1 MEPTPMSS
9 RTRFARALA
18 RALCAAYLV
27 CAAAP
32 AVAQNAEHPAPE
44 TAVAAPAD
52 SLGRG
57 TPRDSLHGFIVACR
71 DGDFTRATEY
81 LDLSGAPEAERGEVG
96 PHLAHRLK
104 VVLDRKLWIDW
115 DRVDDTPEGRAE
127 AGLPARLE
135 RVGTIQ
141 TERGPVDVL
150 LARVPREDGVPIWK
164 ISAATV
170 GNVPA
175 LYDEFGYGVI
185 GDVLPGFLFE
195 VQFLDAE
202 LWQWL
207 GLLLALAGAY
217 IASVFAAAIAFRIA
231 RPLVTRTRSD
241 IDDALLRGTI
251 GPLRLAFAVFFFFL
265 LTLPLGLSVGAR
277 KTLAGAEQAIVV
289 LAVAWFA
296 ARLIDIFGAR
306 AEQVLVESGRRT
318 ARGLVPVGRRIVK
331 AVVWVLAGLAVL
343 QNIGFEV
350 TGLIAGLGIGGLAV
364 ALAAQKPLENVF
376 AALTLAADEPVA
388 IGDFCRFGDQ
398 IGTVEEIG
406 LRSTKVR
413 TLART
418 VVSVPNAEFASLHL
432 ENFAKRDQ
440 MWLKA
445 MIGVRYETTPDQLRF
460 LLVELRRMLLGHP
473 EIAADP
479 VRARFVEFGAYAL
492 DIEVYCYV
500 KTEDWNEFVAIREDI
515 FLRIMDIVEQS
526 GTGFAFP
533 SQTIYT
539 GDDTGLD
546 DARSRAAEAQVQAW
560 REQSALPFP
569 DFAEAER
576 AKLHD
581 ALTYPPEG
589 SSGRGSA

>member
-1 MEPTPMSS
+1 M
-9 RTRFARALA
+9 RFARALA
-18 RALCAAYLV
+18 RALCAAYIA

-32 AVAQNAEHPAPE
+32 ALAQNSEHPAPE
-44 TAVAAPAD
+44 TAAAAPAD

-57 TPRDSLHGFIVACR
+57 TPRDSLYGFIVAGR
-71 DGDFTRATEY
+71 DGDFARAAEY

-96 PHLAHRLK
+96 PRLAHRLK

-115 DRVDDTPEGRAE
+115 DQVDDTPEGRPE
-127 AGLPARLE
+127 AGLSARLE
-135 RVGTIQ
+135 RLGTIQ

-150 LARVPREDGVPIWK
+150 LARVSSEDGVPIWK

-170 GNVPA
+170 DNVPA

-185 GDVLPGFLFE
+185 GDVLPAFLFE

-217 IASVFAAAIAFRIA
+217 VASVLAAAIAFRA
-231 RPLVTRTRSD
+231 VRPLVTRTGSD
-241 IDDALLRGTI
+241 LDDALLHGTI

-265 LTLPLGLSVGAR
+265 LTVPLGLSVGAQ
-277 KTLAGAEQAIVV
+277 KTLAAMEQAIVV
-289 LAVAWFA
+289 IAVAWFA
-296 ARLIDIFGAR
+296 ARLIDIVGGR
-306 AEQVLVESGRRT
+306 AEQVLVERGRPT
-318 ARGLVPVGRRIVK
+318 ARGLVPIGRRIAK
-331 AVVWVLAGLAVL
+331 AVVWVLAALAVL

-364 ALAAQKPLENVF
+364 ALAAQKTLENVF
-376 AALTLAADEPVA
+376 GALALAADEPVV

-418 VVSVPNAEFASLHL
+418 IVSVPNAEFVSLHL
-432 ENFAKRDQ
+432 ENFARRDQ

-445 MIGVRYETTPDQLRF
+445 IIGVRYETTPDQLRF

-479 VRARFVEFGAYAL
+479 VRARFVEFGAYSL
-492 DIEVYCYV
+492 DIEVFCYV
-500 KTEDWNEFVAIREDI
+500 KTEDWNEFVTIREDI

-533 SQTIYT
+533 SQTIYR

-576 AKLHD
+576 AKLDD

-589 SSGRGSA
+589 SASRGPA